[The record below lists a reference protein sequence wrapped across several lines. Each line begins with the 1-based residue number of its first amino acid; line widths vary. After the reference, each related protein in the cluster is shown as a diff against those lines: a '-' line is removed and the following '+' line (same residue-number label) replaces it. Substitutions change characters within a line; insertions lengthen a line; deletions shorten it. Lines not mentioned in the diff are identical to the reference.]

1 MVVLYV
7 ERLTN
12 MEKYRYYKASGYI
25 DNLKSATIQIIAQS
39 KEEANKIA
47 EDYMTANGWTTF
59 NCELDWEKNIQTFD
73 IR

>member
-1 MVVLYV
+1 MKNY
-7 ERLTN
+7 
-12 MEKYRYYKASGYI
+12 KYYKADGYI
-25 DNLKSATIQIIAQS
+25 DNIFSATIQIIAQS

-47 EDYMTANGWTTF
+47 EDYMTANRWTEF